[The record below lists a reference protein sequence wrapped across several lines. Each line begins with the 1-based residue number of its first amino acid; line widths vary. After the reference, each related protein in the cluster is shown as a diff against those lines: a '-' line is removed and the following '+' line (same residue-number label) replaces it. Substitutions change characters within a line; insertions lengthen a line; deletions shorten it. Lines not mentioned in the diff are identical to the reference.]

1 MKWWRQFWR
10 LYQIQA
16 TLLRYRLDEVVDEG
30 ILRWW
35 LKSLRLMQPWLWRRP
50 PGDYGE
56 RLRDALVHLGPVFVK
71 FGQLISTRKD
81 LFPDEIT
88 NPLQALQDRVP
99 PVDGVDAKSA
109 LAEIFGQPVEAL
121 FAEFDTTPLA
131 SASVAQV
138 HAAKLPNGEAV
149 VIKWLRPG
157 IERIVA
163 LDVAL
168 MKSVSQF
175 LHRRLPKIRR
185 FRLPEVVADYRRTI
199 LDELDLRREAA
210 NQAQL
215 HRNFADSE
223 DLYIPK
229 VYWDYCHRRA
239 MVSERIYGLG
249 VGDIEKLRA
258 AGVNMQR
265 LAEKGVSVFF
275 TQVFRD
281 NFFHA
286 DMHPGNIFVDAT
298 HPDNPKYI
306 GVDCAIVGSLDAR
319 DQRYL
324 AENFV
329 AFFNRDYRR
338 VAQLHVES
346 GWVNPNTSVNEFEAA
361 IRTVCEPIFGRPLA
375 QISFGKFLMH
385 LFQVAQRFDMEVQP
399 QLVLLQ
405 KTLLYVEGLG
415 RQLYP
420 ELDLWKTAKP
430 FLENWLADRMSP
442 KRVLQTIRQ
451 EWPYWREQL
460 PSLPENIWHALTA
473 INTLPEQLAHTQK
486 ALEKWR
492 MGAQLRSRAWW
503 HGALAF
509 ATGTLSLAVLSGP
522 WLWLGGAVSLVFM
535 IKAGWL
541 LSSAG
546 RL

>member
-1 MKWWRQFWR
+1 
-10 LYQIQA
+10 
-16 TLLRYRLDEVVDEG
+16 
-30 ILRWW
+30 
-35 LKSLRLMQPWLWRRP
+35 MQPWLWRRP

-306 GVDCAIVGSLDAR
+306 G
-319 DQRYL
+319 
-324 AENFV
+324 
-329 AFFNRDYRR
+329 
-338 VAQLHVES
+338 
-346 GWVNPNTSVNEFEAA
+346 
-361 IRTVCEPIFGRPLA
+361 
-375 QISFGKFLMH
+375 
-385 LFQVAQRFDMEVQP
+385 
-399 QLVLLQ
+399 
-405 KTLLYVEGLG
+405 
-415 RQLYP
+415 
-420 ELDLWKTAKP
+420 
-430 FLENWLADRMSP
+430 
-442 KRVLQTIRQ
+442 
-451 EWPYWREQL
+451 
-460 PSLPENIWHALTA
+460 
-473 INTLPEQLAHTQK
+473 
-486 ALEKWR
+486 
-492 MGAQLRSRAWW
+492 
-503 HGALAF
+503 
-509 ATGTLSLAVLSGP
+509 
-522 WLWLGGAVSLVFM
+522 
-535 IKAGWL
+535 
-541 LSSAG
+541 
-546 RL
+546 

>member
-1 MKWWRQFWR
+1 MRWWRQFVR

-16 TLLRYRLDEVVDEG
+16 TLLRYRLDDVVQEG
-30 ILRWW
+30 AVRWG
-35 LKSLRLMQPWLWRRP
+35 LKSLRLLQPWLWRRSP
-50 PGDYGE
+50 DDYGE
-56 RLRDALVHLGPVFVK
+56 RLRDALVRLGPVFVK

-81 LFPDEIT
+81 LFPPEIT
-88 NPLQALQDRVP
+88 APLQSLQDRVP
-99 PVDGVDAKSA
+99 PVSGVDAKAA
-109 LAEIFGQPVEAL
+109 LSEIFGQPVDEL

-138 HAAKLPNGEAV
+138 HAATLSNGDKV
-149 VIKWLRPG
+149 VVKWLRPG

-163 LDVAL
+163 LDVSL
-168 MKSVSQF
+168 MASVASF
-175 LHRRLPKIRR
+175 LHRRLPAIRR
-185 FRLPEVVADYRRTI
+185 FRLPEVVADYRRII

-215 HRNFADSE
+215 HRNFEGSP

-229 VYWDYCHRRA
+229 VYWDYSHRRA
-239 MVSERIYGLG
+239 MVSERISGIS
-249 VGDIEKLRA
+249 VGDIQALHH
-258 AGVNMQR
+258 AGVDMQR

-286 DMHPGNIFVDAT
+286 DMHPGNIFVDVT
-298 HPDNPKYI
+298 NPKDPKYI

-338 VAQLHVES
+338 VAELHVDS
-346 GWVNPNTSVNEFEAA
+346 GWVNPKTSITEFEAA
-361 IRTVCEPIFGRPLA
+361 IRTVCEPIFGRPLS

-385 LFQVAQRFDMEVQP
+385 LFQVAQRFEMEVQP

-420 ELDLWKTAKP
+420 DLDLWKTAKP
-430 FLENWLADRMSP
+430 FLEDWLAERMSP
-442 KRVLQTIRQ
+442 KRMIQTIQR

-460 PSLPENIWHALTA
+460 PVLPENLWGALTA
-473 INTLPEQLAHTQK
+473 VNAIPERILHNQK
-486 ALEKWR
+486 SLEKLREAIKIRSQAVWYASCAVVVTIVGAAMLPYKIWWVAGL
-492 MGAQLRSRAWW
+492 MGVAC
-503 HGALAF
+503 
-509 ATGTLSLAVLSGP
+509 
-522 WLWLGGAVSLVFM
+522 LVR
-535 IKAGWL
+535 
-541 LSSAG
+541 AG
-546 RL
+546 RLISSLKRV